1 MQNTSLKNG
10 TTSVELSS
18 DSNETNAGMRNLPVV
33 TITIAAIN
41 CNPYCT

>member
-18 DSNETNAGMRNLPVV
+18 DSNETNEDEDEILN
-33 TITIAAIN
+33 
-41 CNPYCT
+41 